1 MKKKVKKFTARTVRK
16 SAHVTR
22 MVLSLGANYSGRLEN
37 KAHRIINGTDASI
50 KLHDKVLFEQ
60 LYYETLP
67 YVLPMHPALP
77 KVDRKGEVTLLIP
90 SLQKS
95 SFFDGTASALI
106 FTALLAQEKKQGIRV
121 VETLKH
127 GHAKTEQ
134 LVEFFEKNGIHITSK
149 QIEIVDAS
157 PRKYNN
163 YGYINIHPEDTF
175 IASAWWDAYVL
186 EKLPLQKKFIY
197 LIQDYEPIF
206 YANSDRYI
214 MAEGTYKSE
223 KFIPVC
229 NTELMYRFM
238 VSKDYKY
245 IEKNAL
251 WFEPA
256 VGIGEKVGRSVAK
269 KPGNKKRMFIYGRP
283 SVERNLFYTAI
294 KSINEV
300 FLSQELD
307 TNEWEI
313 FMAGQDN
320 INNIQL
326 ESGIVIN
333 NLGKM
338 NIDEYYQFAKTVD
351 LAVSLMMA
359 PHPSY
364 PPLEFSSI
372 GAAVVTTS
380 YETKQDLSMYS
391 KSIFVAKEYSELN
404 SLIVKASN
412 LSYDDR
418 IKNTGSSIINSDW
431 KKSLKNVIEELASK

>member
-16 SAHVTR
+16 SAHLTR
-22 MVLSLGANYSGRLEN
+22 MVLSVGANYSGRLEN

-60 LYYETLP
+60 LYYEALP

-77 KVDRKGEVTLLIP
+77 KAGRNGEVTLFIP

-95 SFFDGTASALI
+95 SFFGGTATALI
-106 FTALLAQEKKQGIRV
+106 FTGLLAVKKSQKIRI
-121 VETLKH
+121 VETLQH
-127 GHAKTEQ
+127 GRTKAEQ
-134 LVEFFEKNGIHITSK
+134 LVQFFSENNISINVDN
-149 QIEIVDAS
+149 IELVDAS

-163 YGYINIHPEDTF
+163 YGYINIHPDDTF
-175 IASAWWDAYVL
+175 IASAWWDAYIL

-214 MAEGTYKSE
+214 MAEATYKSE
-223 KFIPVC
+223 QFIPVC
-229 NTELMYRFM
+229 NTELMYKFM
-238 VSKDYKY
+238 ASKGYKY
-245 IEKNAL
+245 IEENAL

-256 VGIGEKVGRSVAK
+256 IGVGEKVGKSIAK
-269 KPGNKKRMFIYGRP
+269 EKNDKRKMFIYGRP
-283 SVERNLFYTAI
+283 SVERNLFYTAL

-300 FLSQELD
+300 FLNQDLD
-307 TNEWEI
+307 SNEWEI
-313 FMAGQDN
+313 YMAGQDN

-326 ESGIVIN
+326 ESGIVAK

-338 NIDEYYQFAKTVD
+338 DIDEYYQFARTIDV
-351 LAVSLMMA
+351 AISLMMA

-372 GAAVVTTS
+372 GAGVVTS
-380 YETKQDLSMYS
+380 AYETKQDLSKYS
-391 KSIFVAKEYSELN
+391 KNIFVSKNYNDLSD
-404 SLIVKASN
+404 LIIKASK
-412 LSYDDR
+412 LSYEDR
-418 IKNTGSSIINSDW
+418 IKNTQSSIIGADW
-431 KKSLKNVIEELASK
+431 KKSLKDVIEKVSK